1 MSYNTVWFMLSKNRA
16 ASTTRGNKYHKEVLN
31 AKEDIINRHDFIS
44 IIIEHEQ
51 VNSSLPNSGQYFNY

>member
-1 MSYNTVWFMLSKNRA
+1 MLSKNRA